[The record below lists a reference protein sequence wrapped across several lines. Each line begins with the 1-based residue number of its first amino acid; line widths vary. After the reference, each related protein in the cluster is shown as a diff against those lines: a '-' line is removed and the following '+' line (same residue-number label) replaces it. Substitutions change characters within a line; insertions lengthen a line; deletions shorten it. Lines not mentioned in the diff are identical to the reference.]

1 MNSEQIQTTLYL
13 LQQATTHLKIL
24 LQTPTNPVENRE
36 IVAEVETQIKQA
48 LASLKVAVNPPDLSQ
63 IPPQILAQLNALGIP
78 CEDLDVQIA
87 LSSHHLSQILG
98 MLTEIQNKA
107 ELIKHRR
114 DYFLDRLSQ
123 MPVERLGPRVPVV
136 TIADFEGDYEP
147 TPKEIREQI
156 KAKYKI
162 DKLIQKRQRS
172 RLSIFDQ
179 IKQAEQIISP
189 TQSPSVDPDF
199 EEDLPF

>member
-1 MNSEQIQTTLYL
+1 MNSEQVQATLQL

-24 LQTPTNPVENRE
+24 LETPINPVERRE
-36 IVAEVETQIKQA
+36 IIAEVETEIKQA
-48 LASLKVAVNPPDLSQ
+48 LATLKVAVNPPDLSQ
-63 IPPQILAQLNALGIP
+63 IPADIFNKLNALEIP
-78 CEDLDVQIA
+78 WQDLDVQIA

-98 MLTEIQNKA
+98 ILTEIQNKA

-114 DYFLDRLSQ
+114 DYFLDRLPQ
-123 MPVERLGPRVPVV
+123 MPIERLGPRVPVV
-136 TIADFEGDYEP
+136 TAADFEDNYEP

-172 RLSIFDQ
+172 RLSIFEQ
-179 IKQAEQIISP
+179 IKQAEQLISP
-189 TQSPSVDPDF
+189 TQSSSADDNF
-199 EEDLPF
+199 EADLPF